1 MTFSYTGDP
10 RKRDLDMVRFL
21 LQDTECSTSQFTDEE
36 INALLEVDCN
46 PYMAAANAADVLGS
60 RYARVTHVKIGDYEE
75 DGGTMSQ
82 NYYNLAKTLR
92 TQARR
97 RGVTFYAGGLSI
109 AEREADQADADLEQP
124 SFSKGMDDNLGGVNI
139 ND

>member
-10 RKRDLDMVRFL
+10 QERTLDMVRFL
-21 LQDTECSTSQFTDEE
+21 LQDTECSTAQFTDEE
-36 INALLEVDCN
+36 LNALLAADCN
-46 PYMAAANAADVLGS
+46 PYIAAANAADILGS
-60 RYARVTHVKIGDYEE
+60 RYARVTRVKIGDYEE

-82 NYYNLAKTLR
+82 NYYNLSKTLR

-109 AEREADQADADLEQP
+109 AEREADQQDADLEQP
-124 SFSKGMDDNLGGVNI
+124 TFSKGMDDNVGGVNI

>member
-1 MTFSYTGDP
+1 MTFSYSGDP

-21 LQDTECSTSQFTDEE
+21 LQDTECSTAQFTDEE
-36 INALLEVDCN
+36 INALLATDCN
-46 PYMAAANAADVLGS
+46 PYMAAANAADILGS
-60 RYARVTHVKIGDYEE
+60 RYARVTRVKIGDYEE

-82 NYYNLAKTLR
+82 NYYNLSKKLR

-97 RGVTFYAGGLSI
+97 RGVTFYAGGLSQ
-109 AEREADQADADLEQP
+109 AERVEDKQDTDLVQP
-124 SFSKGMDDNLGGVNI
+124 SFERGMDDNKGGVNI